1 MRSFPALA
9 THHIAP
15 DAALYADRADMLV
28 ELVPL
33 TGTVIAE
40 LGVGLGHLSQF
51 ILDKLQPREF
61 VAIDTFQLHTLPSV
75 WDQSTRELF
84 GRLSHRDY
92 YERKF
97 ARYGAMLNITE
108 GDSHDCL
115 AKFPDQYFDL
125 IYVDADHTYEGVRR
139 DATQAV
145 KKLRPDGTL
154 VFNDYVLL
162 DHGGNPYG
170 VVPAVN
176 ELLAGGGWQIIAFAF
191 QALMY
196 CDIALRRGTAVEPS
210 RAAHAQLLM
219 QKRIRTLETEV
230 TALRNSTSWRITRP
244 LRALGRLRRG
254 RPELNDARPTP
265 AGLGPR
271 KAPPSSDR

>member
-1 MRSFPALA
+1 
-9 THHIAP
+9 
-15 DAALYADRADMLV
+15 MLV

-51 ILDKLQPREF
+51 ILDKLRPREF
-61 VAIDTFQLHTLPSV
+61 AAIDTFQLHTLPSV
-75 WDQSTRELF
+75 WDQSTSELF
-84 GRLSHRDY
+84 GRLSHRNY

-97 ARYGAMLNITE
+97 AGYGAVLNIYE

-115 AKFPDQYFDL
+115 ARFPDQYFDL
-125 IYVDADHTYEGVRR
+125 IYIDADHTYEGVKR

-145 KKLRPDGTL
+145 EKLRPEGTL
-154 VFNDYVLL
+154 VFNDYVLF

-176 ELLAGGGWQIIAFAF
+176 ELLAGGGWQIVAFAF

-210 RAAHAQLLM
+210 RPAQAQLLM
-219 QKRIRTLETEV
+219 QERIRTLETEV
-230 TALRNSTSWRITRP
+230 TVLRNSTSWRITRP

-254 RPELNDARPTP
+254 GLATTPAPSSPLP
-265 AGLGPR
+265 AGLGTE
-271 KAPPSSDR
+271 KAPPASNR